1 MRIVFLDALLGIMFM
16 YMETSVSAFESNSQ
30 TGMYNAKLLHVD
42 KIPPLLPERNGRLPF
57 SEVADMMKSLPA
69 HPKRSRGHKEEKR
82 RPSSAVPLP
91 LSS

>member
-1 MRIVFLDALLGIMFM
+1 MFM

-42 KIPPLLPERNGRLPF
+42 KILPKKNGRLPF

-82 RPSSAVPLP
+82 RPSRAVPLP
-91 LSS
+91 LSSW